1 MQGVGLA
8 FTGAARVFEEIAMG
22 MGGGNTGGAM
32 SDMNVTPLI
41 DVLLVLLIIFM
52 VIVPVTPRGLET
64 LVPQPP
70 KEHHDDPVNDR
81 TIVVQVLSNGAA
93 APAYKINDNAFNKAD
108 LEPKLAEIFAT
119 RQEKVM
125 FVKGDKDLDFSKVAE
140 VIDFGHQA
148 GVDNIGLITP
158 RVEAGQ

>member
-1 MQGVGLA
+1 
-8 FTGAARVFEEIAMG
+8 MG
-22 MGGGNTGGAM
+22 MGGGNTGGTM
-32 SDMNVTPLI
+32 SEINVTPMI

-52 VIVPVTPRGLET
+52 VIVPVTPKGLDA

-70 KEHHDDPVNDR
+70 KNKTSEPENTR
-81 TIVVQVLSNGAA
+81 TIVVQVQSNGAA
-93 APAYKINDNAFNKAD
+93 APAYKINETAFNKAD

-125 FVKGDKDLDFSKVAE
+125 FVKGDKDLDFNKVAE

>member
-1 MQGVGLA
+1 
-8 FTGAARVFEEIAMG
+8 
-22 MGGGNTGGAM
+22 M

-70 KEHHDDPVNDR
+70 KDHKEEPENTR
-81 TIVVQVLSNGAA
+81 TIVVQVRSNGAA
-93 APAYKINDNAFNKAD
+93 APSYLINETAFEKAD
-108 LEPKLAEIFAT
+108 LEPKLAEIFSS

>member
-1 MQGVGLA
+1 
-8 FTGAARVFEEIAMG
+8 MG
-22 MGGGNTGGAM
+22 MGGGNKGGAM

-70 KEHHDDPVNDR
+70 KDKTQDQPNDR
-81 TIVVQVLSNGAA
+81 TIVVQVLSNGAG
-93 APAYKINDNAFNKAD
+93 APSYKINQDDFAKSA